1 MSAAVHSHRLRQR
14 QRDEGD
20 ESRHYETD
28 GEAQSFEPCHDLAPR
43 AGLPLSNSFQ
53 HEACQ
58 PPKKADFCEFRP
70 PDGKEGRFLDRPLS
84 NSFVRVR
91 TPRLR
96 LARMLIVRYRTTAR
110 GKAQL
115 MVDHGTRFGR
125 CIVVDDDEDIL
136 LSARLLLRNLF
147 RDVAVFQAPD
157 QAIAAME
164 QEQPDVILLDANF
177 GRGATDASEG
187 FSWLAEI
194 LKRDPQAV
202 VVMITAHAGVQI
214 AVEAM
219 KRGATDF
226 VSKPWSNERLLATV
240 RTAAAL
246 RTSREEAV
254 TERRRAAAV
263 TTPVAGGEI
272 PLLGR
277 SPGMARVYSLVERA
291 APTEANVLILGE
303 NGTGKELVAREL
315 HRRSRRADQV
325 LVSVD
330 LGAIAENLFESELF
344 GHVKGAFTDAR
355 SDRIGRMQAA
365 NGGSL
370 FLDEIGNLPL
380 HLQPKLLTALEQR
393 QIVPVGANKPVPIDI
408 RVIAATNCPPEQLA
422 DEARFRQDLLFRLN
436 TVEIELP
443 PLRERREDIMLLVD
457 HFLGLYARKYGKPAR
472 RIPSDVA
479 AALEA
484 YEWPG
489 NVRALRHAAERAVI
503 LADGD
508 DFTAEDF
515 SLSRASQPPRP
526 AAPAPA
532 PTVRDDLNLDRAE
545 KQMVEQALKKHS
557 YNISLA
563 AAELGLTRASLYRRM
578 EKHGL

>member
-1 MSAAVHSHRLRQR
+1 MT
-14 QRDEGD
+14 
-20 ESRHYETD
+20 ES
-28 GEAQSFEPCHDLAPR
+28 
-43 AGLPLSNSFQ
+43 
-53 HEACQ
+53 
-58 PPKKADFCEFRP
+58 K
-70 PDGKEGRFLDRPLS
+70 
-84 NSFVRVR
+84 
-91 TPRLR
+91 
-96 LARMLIVRYRTTAR
+96 
-110 GKAQL
+110 
-115 MVDHGTRFGR
+115 RFGR
-125 CIVVDDDEDIL
+125 CIIIDDDPDIL
-136 LSARLLLRNLF
+136 LSARLLLRDMF
-147 RDVAVFQAPD
+147 REVADFRSPEA
-157 QAIAAME
+157 ALAAME
-164 QEQPDVILLDANF
+164 PELPDVILLDANF
-177 GRGATDASEG
+177 GRGATDAAEG
-187 FSWLAEI
+187 FHWLAEI

-246 RTSREEAV
+246 RTSREEAS
-254 TERRRAAAV
+254 TERKRAAAV
-263 TTPVAGGEI
+263 SAPAAGGEM
-272 PLLGR
+272 PLIGR
-277 SPGMARVYSLVERA
+277 SPAMARVWSLIERA

-330 LGAIAENLFESELF
+330 LGAVAENLFEAELF

-355 SDRIGRMQAA
+355 GDRIGRMPAA
-365 NGGSL
+365 NGGTL

-393 QIVPVGANKPVPIDI
+393 QVIPVGANKPVPIDV
-408 RVIAATNCPPEQLA
+408 RVIAATNCPLELLG
-422 DEARFRQDLLFRLN
+422 DEGRFRQDLLFRLN

-443 PLRERREDIMLLVD
+443 PLRERRQDVMSLVD
-457 HFLGLYARKYGKPAR
+457 HFIALYAKKYAKPAR
-472 RIPSDVA
+472 EIPEEVV

-484 YEWPG
+484 YDWPG

-503 LADGD
+503 LAEGEHY
-508 DFTAEDF
+508 TVEDF
-515 SLSRASQPPRP
+515 SLSRGAAARAS
-526 AAPAPA
+526 APAPA
-532 PTVRDDLNLDRAE
+532 PAPVGRDDLNLERAE
-545 KQMVEQALKKHS
+545 KQMVEEALKKHS

>member
-1 MSAAVHSHRLRQR
+1 V
-14 QRDEGD
+14 
-20 ESRHYETD
+20 
-28 GEAQSFEPCHDLAPR
+28 
-43 AGLPLSNSFQ
+43 N
-53 HEACQ
+53 Q
-58 PPKKADFCEFRP
+58 PK
-70 PDGKEGRFLDRPLS
+70 
-84 NSFVRVR
+84 
-91 TPRLR
+91 
-96 LARMLIVRYRTTAR
+96 
-110 GKAQL
+110 
-115 MVDHGTRFGR
+115 RFGR
-125 CIVVDDDEDIL
+125 CIIVDDDPDVL
-136 LSARLLLRNLF
+136 LSARLLLRDMF
-147 RDVAVFQAPD
+147 EEVAAYQEPGDAL
-157 QAIAAME
+157 AAMA
-164 QEQPDVILLDANF
+164 QGLPDVFLLDANF
-177 GRGATDASEG
+177 GRGATNAAEG
-187 FSWLAEI
+187 FHWLAEI

-202 VVMITAHAGVQI
+202 VVMITAHAGIQT

-246 RTSREEAV
+246 RSSREEAV

-263 TTPVAGGEI
+263 GVPAAGGEA

-277 SPGMARVYSLVERA
+277 SPGMARVWSLVERA

-330 LGAIAENLFESELF
+330 LGAVAENLFESELF

-355 SDRIGRMQAA
+355 ADRIGRMVAA
-365 NGGSL
+365 NGGTL

-393 QIVPVGANKPVPIDI
+393 QVIPVGANKPVPIDV
-408 RVIAATNCPPEQLA
+408 RVIAATNCPPEQLG
-422 DEARFRQDLLFRLN
+422 DESRFRQDLLFRLN

-443 PLRERREDIMLLVD
+443 PLRERREDIMALIE
-457 HFLGLYARKYGKPAR
+457 HFVALYAKKYGKPVRA
-472 RIPSDVA
+472 IPDDVA
-479 AALEA
+479 AALEQ
-484 YEWPG
+484 YDWPG

-503 LADGD
+503 LADGAA
-508 DFTAEDF
+508 FAAEDF
-515 SLSRASQPPRP
+515 SLSRAGSARA

-532 PTVRDDLNLDRAE
+532 PAAAQRDDLNLERAE
-545 KQMVEQALKKHS
+545 KQMVESALKKHS

-563 AAELGLTRASLYRRM
+563 AQELGLTRASLYRRM